1 MNAERAAGP
10 ARHNLGLRKIKYGGR
25 LNNPHA
31 ICKRHPQLGPSH
43 KLKLKEDIDG
53 LMLIVKKLRQLID
66 QKDKKIKK
74 LEIEKNKATSSQAPK
89 RVGPPNKVKGSKLQ
103 G

>member
-10 ARHNLGLRKIKYGGR
+10 ARHN
-25 LNNPHA
+25 P
-31 ICKRHPQLGPSH
+31 

-66 QKDKKIKK
+66 QKDEKIKE
-74 LEIEKNKATSSQAPK
+74 LENEKNQK
-89 RVGPPNKVKGSKLQ
+89 
-103 G
+103 